1 MLLSKSFV
9 PILKNNPSEAK
20 IKSHQLMLR
29 VGMIK
34 QASAGIYS
42 WLPLGFKIMKKIEE
56 IVRQEQNKIGA
67 QEILM
72 PTIQSSE
79 IWKESG
85 RYEDYGEEMLR
96 IKDRQNREMLYGPT
110 NEEQVTE
117 IFRSSLKSYKSLPQL
132 LYHIQWKF
140 RDEIRPRFGI
150 MRGREFYMKDAY
162 SFDVSDEEA
171 FYSYNKFFL
180 SYLRTFK
187 RLALTA
193 IPMAADTGPIG
204 GNLSHEFIILADTGE
219 SKIFTDKRIFDLN
232 SNDTELEKNSLQQMR
247 KKYEQYYSV
256 TDEKFNKDEFEK
268 VVSEENRLIT
278 KGIEV
283 GHIFYFGDKYSKA
296 MGASVDLP
304 GGKKDFVKMGSYGIG
319 VSRLVGAIIEA
330 KFDDKNEIMKWPL
343 SVAPYDIA
351 LVPMINKNDT
361 SALDK
366 AVNINKEL
374 IKNNI
379 DALIDDTD
387 ENYSSKIKKMNLIGA
402 PYQIII
408 GKKSEGD
415 LLEFKEIG
423 EETQNLS
430 LTKIIEI
437 IKNKKLKLIS
447 NLEKEITLRFLKA
460 RKNDGF
466 LNVISIFSFIGIS
479 LGVAVL
485 IIVMSVMNGFRTELI
500 NKIVGFNSH
509 LTIKSYDQL
518 IDKSKIES
526 NDLKLI
532 SQYALFSNSGEAIIL
547 KNETSKGIVLRGY
560 QSDDFSKLEIIKN
573 KNFKGNKINLEKNN
587 ISIGNELS
595 FSLNLK
601 IGDEITILSPSGVQ
615 TIIGSMP
622 KQKTFIVTSIFNS
635 GLAEFD
641 NNIALINLS
650 TLEDFFGFKQEQ
662 RNLEIYLK
670 NPKNIEKQKFV
681 FQKVYDQELI
691 YSWADMNSSLFS
703 ALKVER
709 NVMFIILSLIIIV
722 AAFNIISG
730 LTILVKNKTKDIA
743 ILKSIGV
750 LNKSIVKIFFLIG
763 IIIGTSATIF
773 GIFLGVTFSLYV
785 ENLRQFLSS
794 TFNISLF
801 PEEIYFLSKMPS
813 EINLNSILIIS
824 ICSIFITIVV
834 SIFPAL
840 KAAKLDPIKAL
851 KYE

>member
-232 SNDTELEKNSLQQMR
+232 SNDTELEKNSLQQIR

-366 AVNINKEL
+366 AININKEL

-430 LTKIIEI
+430 LTKIIE
-437 IKNKKLKLIS
+437 
-447 NLEKEITLRFLKA
+447 
-460 RKNDGF
+460 
-466 LNVISIFSFIGIS
+466 
-479 LGVAVL
+479 
-485 IIVMSVMNGFRTELI
+485 
-500 NKIVGFNSH
+500 
-509 LTIKSYDQL
+509 TIK
-518 IDKSKIES
+518 
-526 NDLKLI
+526 
-532 SQYALFSNSGEAIIL
+532 
-547 KNETSKGIVLRGY
+547 
-560 QSDDFSKLEIIKN
+560 
-573 KNFKGNKINLEKNN
+573 
-587 ISIGNELS
+587 
-595 FSLNLK
+595 
-601 IGDEITILSPSGVQ
+601 
-615 TIIGSMP
+615 
-622 KQKTFIVTSIFNS
+622 KQKN
-635 GLAEFD
+635 
-641 NNIALINLS
+641 
-650 TLEDFFGFKQEQ
+650 
-662 RNLEIYLK
+662 
-670 NPKNIEKQKFV
+670 
-681 FQKVYDQELI
+681 
-691 YSWADMNSSLFS
+691 
-703 ALKVER
+703 
-709 NVMFIILSLIIIV
+709 
-722 AAFNIISG
+722 
-730 LTILVKNKTKDIA
+730 
-743 ILKSIGV
+743 
-750 LNKSIVKIFFLIG
+750 
-763 IIIGTSATIF
+763 
-773 GIFLGVTFSLYV
+773 
-785 ENLRQFLSS
+785 
-794 TFNISLF
+794 
-801 PEEIYFLSKMPS
+801 
-813 EINLNSILIIS
+813 
-824 ICSIFITIVV
+824 
-834 SIFPAL
+834 
-840 KAAKLDPIKAL
+840 
-851 KYE
+851 

>member
-256 TDEKFNKDEFEK
+256 TDEKFNKEEFEK

-437 IKNKKLKLIS
+437 IK
-447 NLEKEITLRFLKA
+447 
-460 RKNDGF
+460 
-466 LNVISIFSFIGIS
+466 
-479 LGVAVL
+479 
-485 IIVMSVMNGFRTELI
+485 
-500 NKIVGFNSH
+500 
-509 LTIKSYDQL
+509 
-518 IDKSKIES
+518 
-526 NDLKLI
+526 
-532 SQYALFSNSGEAIIL
+532 
-547 KNETSKGIVLRGY
+547 
-560 QSDDFSKLEIIKN
+560 
-573 KNFKGNKINLEKNN
+573 
-587 ISIGNELS
+587 
-595 FSLNLK
+595 
-601 IGDEITILSPSGVQ
+601 
-615 TIIGSMP
+615 
-622 KQKTFIVTSIFNS
+622 KQKN
-635 GLAEFD
+635 
-641 NNIALINLS
+641 
-650 TLEDFFGFKQEQ
+650 
-662 RNLEIYLK
+662 
-670 NPKNIEKQKFV
+670 
-681 FQKVYDQELI
+681 
-691 YSWADMNSSLFS
+691 
-703 ALKVER
+703 
-709 NVMFIILSLIIIV
+709 
-722 AAFNIISG
+722 
-730 LTILVKNKTKDIA
+730 
-743 ILKSIGV
+743 
-750 LNKSIVKIFFLIG
+750 
-763 IIIGTSATIF
+763 
-773 GIFLGVTFSLYV
+773 
-785 ENLRQFLSS
+785 
-794 TFNISLF
+794 
-801 PEEIYFLSKMPS
+801 
-813 EINLNSILIIS
+813 
-824 ICSIFITIVV
+824 
-834 SIFPAL
+834 
-840 KAAKLDPIKAL
+840 
-851 KYE
+851 

>member
-85 RYEDYGEEMLR
+85 RSEDYGEEMLR

-366 AVNINKEL
+366 AININKEL

-387 ENYSSKIKKMNLIGA
+387 ENYSSKIKKMNLIGV

-437 IKNKKLKLIS
+437 IK
-447 NLEKEITLRFLKA
+447 
-460 RKNDGF
+460 
-466 LNVISIFSFIGIS
+466 
-479 LGVAVL
+479 
-485 IIVMSVMNGFRTELI
+485 
-500 NKIVGFNSH
+500 
-509 LTIKSYDQL
+509 
-518 IDKSKIES
+518 
-526 NDLKLI
+526 
-532 SQYALFSNSGEAIIL
+532 
-547 KNETSKGIVLRGY
+547 
-560 QSDDFSKLEIIKN
+560 
-573 KNFKGNKINLEKNN
+573 
-587 ISIGNELS
+587 
-595 FSLNLK
+595 
-601 IGDEITILSPSGVQ
+601 
-615 TIIGSMP
+615 
-622 KQKTFIVTSIFNS
+622 KQKN
-635 GLAEFD
+635 
-641 NNIALINLS
+641 
-650 TLEDFFGFKQEQ
+650 
-662 RNLEIYLK
+662 
-670 NPKNIEKQKFV
+670 
-681 FQKVYDQELI
+681 
-691 YSWADMNSSLFS
+691 
-703 ALKVER
+703 
-709 NVMFIILSLIIIV
+709 
-722 AAFNIISG
+722 
-730 LTILVKNKTKDIA
+730 
-743 ILKSIGV
+743 
-750 LNKSIVKIFFLIG
+750 
-763 IIIGTSATIF
+763 
-773 GIFLGVTFSLYV
+773 
-785 ENLRQFLSS
+785 
-794 TFNISLF
+794 
-801 PEEIYFLSKMPS
+801 
-813 EINLNSILIIS
+813 
-824 ICSIFITIVV
+824 
-834 SIFPAL
+834 
-840 KAAKLDPIKAL
+840 
-851 KYE
+851 